1 MKTVKFSK
9 GENIKLE
16 REKKMVHYRKLKICE
31 FHENTFFFLVIRGKK
46 LSYEKIKTVRF
57 KGNMNKSQTNIEK
70 NGHERMKSVSS
81 KRIIKNAEITT

>member
-31 FHENTFFFLVIRGKK
+31 FHENTFFLVIRGKK

-57 KGNMNKSQTNIEK
+57 KGNMNKSQTNKEK
-70 NGHERMKSVSS
+70 NGHERMKIVGS